1 MANTP
6 RQPNRPTPAPILRPS
21 SSTGSPRSNP
31 QQSPPRPPHRNDGG
45 RRDGGGGN
53 GGNDGNHLPSP
64 WLNAQEA
71 PNPVKT
77 ASFVEYLRWMR
88 PADHPYKDA
97 TKVQI
102 LQMTMENAKYYD
114 DRLKICHK
122 RTRAIAKDSFEVSC
136 PWRIRV
142 GGHRGPESILLPAF
156 DALGMPYIPSATL
169 RGVARNQ
176 AIREV
181 MKNTGKDWKSAEK
194 DPLIVKHFGSLEADK
209 QEQAGKVVFFDA
221 YPSSGQCL
229 AMDMA
234 NNIWSWDGNSP
245 KYSPNPNPFLSL
257 KEPTFLIGLGLI
269 SGCQDQSLLEQVKKW
284 LMAGLANGAGSQVN
298 TGYGQLLENPKKL
311 LSKPFLEVEF
321 SLEGQLIHGY
331 QKFLNVNQPY
341 KTNRDGSLK
350 IDRNGNLQANGIA
363 EAEVRPTAF
372 KSMLRYWF
380 RVFALGVLPAQDV
393 QQWEGKIFGAIS
405 PIQNHGLLRVNV
417 FKGRVTRKESR
428 NKNDDPGEMVGTV
441 TLSFS
446 PEFDP
451 GNSELSVLLQ
461 NLTWLMFN
469 LGGVGQGARRPCYSR
484 SNRQYAPWWRGSTL
498 FIESDP
504 WNDPEEISAKEF
516 ASLFK
521 RRLQKFYDALGAIS
535 GQTICLRTVG
545 SVDERTW
552 QDVADENCRI
562 LITSGQDGFGKP
574 YALAQLHSDKFKVE
588 RRGELNYNGNL
599 CGQVLG
605 DVKPSPVWVAN
616 AGEDFQVVTI
626 FGATASPRLDY
637 LRSLKGAISVFP
649 LT

>member
-1 MANTP
+1 MGNTP
-6 RQPNRPTPAPILRPS
+6 QQPNRPTPAQILRPS
-21 SSTGSPRSNP
+21 SSKVSSRSNP

-114 DRLKICHK
+114 DRLKICNK
-122 RTRAIAKDSFEVSC
+122 RTRAIAKDSFEVTC

-181 MKNTGKDWKSAEK
+181 MKKTGKDWKSAER
-194 DPLIVKHFGSLEADK
+194 DPLIVKHFGSLEAGK

-221 YPSSGQCL
+221 YPTSGQCL

-269 SGCQDQSLLEQVKKW
+269 SGCQDQFLLEQIKKW

-311 LSKPFLEVEF
+311 PSTPFLEIEF
-321 SLEGQLIHGY
+321 ALEGQLIHGY
-331 QKFLNVNQPY
+331 QKLGNWNQNDQGNWQMRGVNQ
-341 KTNRDGSLK
+341 
-350 IDRNGNLQANGIA
+350 A
-363 EAEVRPTAF
+363 EARPTAF

-380 RVFALGVLPAQDV
+380 RVFALGVMSAPEVQD
-393 QQWEGKIFGAIS
+393 WEGKIFGAIHPTQS
-405 PIQNHGLLRVNV
+405 HGYLRVNI
-417 FKGRVTRKESR
+417 FNGCITQKEARPSFQGR
-428 NKNDDPGEMVGTV
+428 NDPCGEMTGIL

-446 PEFDP
+446 PEVP
-451 GNSELSVLLQ
+451 KNSASIQNLLMS
-461 NLTWLMFN
+461 LTWLMFS
-469 LGGVGQGARRPCYSR
+469 LGGIGQGARRPCYSR
-484 SNRQYAPWWRGSTL
+484 KNSASQRAPWWRGSTL
-498 FIESDP
+498 ILESDP
-504 WNDPEEISAKEF
+504 WNDPEEPTVQEF
-516 ASLFK
+516 VKIIKK
-521 RRLQKFYDALGAIS
+521 RLRDFYSALGQVSGKNIS
-535 GQTICLRTVG
+535 PSQLR
-545 SVDERTW
+545 SVSQVSQNHWE
-552 QDVADENCRI
+552 DVADQNCRI
-562 LITSGQDGFGKP
+562 VVVSGRESFDKP
-574 YALAQLHSDKFKVE
+574 YALAQLHSDQFKVN
-588 RRGELNYNGNL
+588 RRYDGNL
-599 CGQVLG
+599 CGKVQG
-605 DVKPSPVWVAN
+605 GVKPSPVWIADQ
-616 AGEDFQVVTI
+616 GDFQVVTI
-626 FGATASPRLDY
+626 FGATASPRKDY
-637 LRSLKGAISVFP
+637 LNSLNGKIQVFP
-649 LT
+649 